1 MILGIMQLNHVLKTR
16 DLVTKNDTKLA
27 KHPESADNEIPNG
40 DSFLDHGFTRPKV
53 VLVVF
58 L

>member
-1 MILGIMQLNHVLKTR
+1 MQLNHVLKTR

-27 KHPESADNEIPNG
+27 KHPESADNEILNG
-40 DSFLDHGFTRPKV
+40 DSFLDRGFTRPKV

>member
-1 MILGIMQLNHVLKTR
+1 MQLNHVLKTR

-27 KHPESADNEIPNG
+27 KHPESADNKILNG